1 MIKNKVRIILKPLK
15 LFAAM
20 ARNDDG
26 SYHIV
31 GLMHPDLGHLPVV
44 NSKRE
49 VVETCFKMIEQTIR
63 EKSKIVEFTSNED
76 FDVEKD

>member
-1 MIKNKVRIILKPLK
+1 
-15 LFAAM
+15 M

-31 GLMHPDLGHLPVV
+31 GLMHSDLGHLPVV

-63 EKSKIVEFTSNED
+63 EKTKIVEFTSNED